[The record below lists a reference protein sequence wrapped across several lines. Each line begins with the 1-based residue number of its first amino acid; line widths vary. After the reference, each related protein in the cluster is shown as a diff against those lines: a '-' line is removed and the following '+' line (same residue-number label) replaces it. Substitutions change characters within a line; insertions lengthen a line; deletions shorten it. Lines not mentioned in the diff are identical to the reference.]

1 MGTKTN
7 QPKDSN
13 LRMNQTVVIDIVG
26 LSSSVLRDESLFMVQ
41 WMKDKKVSKIKPLL
55 PAVTCA
61 VQSTYLTGKLPD
73 EHGIVA
79 NGWYFREESEVKLW
93 RQSNHLVQAPKIWD
107 MAKDIDP
114 DFTCSNMF
122 WWYNMYSNS
131 DFNVT
136 PRPQYRADGQKKPDC
151 YTKPVDLRDRLQ
163 DDLGT
168 FPLFS
173 FWGPNTSIKSTKWIA
188 DASKLVHDW
197 HEPTLQ
203 LIYLPHLDY
212 VLQKHDDQKLIAEN
226 IKELDAVF
234 EDLITFYEQKGIHP
248 IVLSEYGIHPV
259 KSPIPINRI
268 LRENGFIKVR
278 KENGLE
284 LLDTGIS
291 TAFAM
296 ADHQIA
302 HIYLNDID
310 KIEEVREVLKKYPEI
325 DLILDKN
332 EQAKYNLNHER
343 SGELVAVAKSVYWFS
358 YYFWNDDK
366 KAPDFARMVDIHKKP
381 GYDPVELF
389 TDPEKKFMMGRI
401 GWKLLRKK
409 LGFRT
414 LLNVIPLNANL
425 VKGSHGAVNISDE
438 YYPLLIQDKQSI
450 KNEKEKDCIEP
461 TAVCNLIL
469 DHIFK

>member
-1 MGTKTN
+1 MGAESTK
-7 QPKDSN
+7 PIDSK
-13 LRMNQTVVIDIVG
+13 LIMKQTVVIDIVG
-26 LSSSVLRDESLFMVQ
+26 LSSSILTDESLFITR
-41 WMKDKKVSKIKPLL
+41 WIKNKKVSKIKPML

-61 VQSTYLTGKLPD
+61 VQSTYLTGKLPN

-79 NGWYFREESEVKLW
+79 NGWYFREECEVKLW
-93 RQSNHLVQAPKIWD
+93 RQSNHLVRSPKIWD
-107 MAKDIDP
+107 LAKEINP

-136 PRPQYRADGQKKPDC
+136 PRPQYWADGQKKPDC
-151 YTKPVDLRDRLQ
+151 YSKPTDLRDRLQ
-163 DDLGT
+163 ERLGT
-168 FPLFS
+168 FPLFN

-188 DASKLVHDW
+188 NASKLVHDW

-212 VLQKHDDQKLIAEN
+212 VLQKHDDKKLISES
-226 IKELDAVF
+226 IKELDIVF
-234 EDLITFYEQKGIHP
+234 EDLINFYEGKGICP

-259 KSPIPINRI
+259 KSSIPINRI

-278 KENGLE
+278 NERGLE
-284 LLDTGIS
+284 LLDAGLS
-291 TAFAM
+291 HAFAM

-302 HIYLNDID
+302 HIYINDID
-310 KIEEVREVLKKYPEI
+310 KIEEVRKILEECPEI
-325 DLILDKN
+325 DLVLDKN
-332 EQAKYNLNHER
+332 EQVKFNIDHER
-343 SGELVAVAKSVYWFS
+343 SGELLAVAKKEYWFS

-366 KAPDFARMVDIHKKP
+366 KAPDFARMVDIHNKP

-389 TDPEKKFMMGRI
+389 TDPEKKFMIGRI

-414 LLNVIPLNANL
+414 LLDVIPLNPNL
-425 VKGSHGAVNISDE
+425 VKGSHGAVNIGEE
-438 YYPLLIQDKQSI
+438 YYPLLITK
-450 KNEKEKDCIEP
+450 KENNKSDDYIEP
-461 TAVCNLIL
+461 NQICKTIL
-469 DHIFK
+469 DEVFQ